1 MKEKAMTIHETA
13 KLVLVTL
20 SLAVVSGSL
29 AADDTVKIRGEV
41 VGFQRGGPTEVGGE
55 PDRITVRTR
64 DGETRC
70 LLLGEAG
77 SCPGCVDVGDRIRA
91 RVMVGEPIGEP
102 LRVRTMRVRRTGE
115 SLTFRNEAGELV
127 HTRARRQEQSGA
139 DSVDAGRV
147 RQQHRGQESGARGGG
162 GRGRS
167 GAGGGRR

>member
-1 MKEKAMTIHETA
+1 MTIHEAA

-20 SLAVVSGSL
+20 SLAVVSVSL
-29 AADDTVKIRGEV
+29 AADDAVKIRGEV
-41 VGFQRGGPTEVGGE
+41 VGVQRGGPAQGGGE

-77 SCPGCVDVGDRIRA
+77 SCPGCVEVGDRVRA
-91 RVMVGEPIGEP
+91 RVMAGEPVGAP

-127 HTRARRQEQSGA
+127 RTRDRRQEQSGTDPA
-139 DSVDAGRV
+139 DAGRV
-147 RQQHRGQESGARGGG
+147 RQQHRGQEPGARGGS
-162 GRGRS
+162 GRGRG